1 MIVPMV
7 ERRLRIVNPKDII
20 RANLSV
26 EAFDAFH
33 ATETKCSQQQP

>member
-20 RANLSV
+20 RPNRSRKAFNTSSAK
-26 EAFDAFH
+26 EA
-33 ATETKCSQQQP
+33 ECSQR

>member
-26 EAFDAFH
+26 EAFH